1 VFARSVSLHLKRN
14 SAGEFITLFQ
24 SEAIPFLRL
33 QAGFQDALTLVT
45 PDGKDTVVISLW
57 ANKALAEAYQLNGYP
72 ELLRKLAPVM
82 EGRPQVTTYEVGNS
96 TLSLDAVGALIGGQ
110 N

>member
-1 VFARSVSLHLKRN
+1 MFARSVSLHLKPS

-24 SEAIPFLRL
+24 SEVIPFLRL
-33 QAGFQDALTLVT
+33 QPGFQNVLTLVT
-45 PDGKDTVVISLW
+45 PEGKDAVVISLW
-57 ANKALAEAYQLNGYP
+57 SSKALAQAYQLNSYS
-72 ELLRKLAPVM
+72 EVLRKLSPVM

-96 TLSLDAVGALIGGQ
+96 TIGMDEAAALIGGQ